1 MSQDAAYQR
10 CEHAIALLLEQG
22 PAAARLELLAQQ
34 VGCSPFQLQ
43 REFSA
48 YTGLSPSQFARVLS
62 REALRARLDAQGTAG
77 GSLLALSEAS
87 GFSSVSRLHDLTVT
101 LEALTP
107 AQLRA
112 AGAGVEIAYGQVDSP
127 WGPLRLGQTAR
138 GICHLQFVDP
148 QEATPAAAAL
158 AAQWPQATL
167 VEDPARAQATADA
180 LFAAPAQASAPAP
193 AGAGAGASRPLR
205 LALAVRGTN
214 FQVQVWRALLAIP
227 PGSLR
232 TYAAIARG
240 LGLPAGAAR
249 AVGNAVGANPVALLI
264 PCHRVIRASGALGGY
279 RWGLP
284 RKAGLLAAEWAG
296 AAGQTS
302 AA

>member
-1 MSQDAAYQR
+1 M
-10 CEHAIALLLEQG
+10 
-22 PAAARLELLAQQ
+22 
-34 VGCSPFQLQ
+34 
-43 REFSA
+43 
-48 YTGLSPSQFARVLS
+48 
-62 REALRARLDAQGTAG
+62 
-77 GSLLALSEAS
+77 
-87 GFSSVSRLHDLTVT
+87 
-101 LEALTP
+101 
-107 AQLRA
+107 
-112 AGAGVEIAYGQVDSP
+112 
-127 WGPLRLGQTAR
+127 
-138 GICHLQFVDP
+138 
-148 QEATPAAAAL
+148 
-158 AAQWPQATL
+158 
-167 VEDPARAQATADA
+167 
-180 LFAAPAQASAPAP
+180 
-193 AGAGAGASRPLR
+193 
-205 LALAVRGTN
+205 RGTN